1 MDARGAE
8 PLGVVADL
16 AAVHVAVD
24 PVAAEVCNGSGCV
37 LKNVRCKSLV
47 MDVNAILRVAIES
60 AHKI

>member
-16 AAVHVAVD
+16 ATVHVAVD
-24 PVAAEVCNGSGCV
+24 PVAAEVCV
-37 LKNVRCKSLV
+37 IKNVRCKSLV